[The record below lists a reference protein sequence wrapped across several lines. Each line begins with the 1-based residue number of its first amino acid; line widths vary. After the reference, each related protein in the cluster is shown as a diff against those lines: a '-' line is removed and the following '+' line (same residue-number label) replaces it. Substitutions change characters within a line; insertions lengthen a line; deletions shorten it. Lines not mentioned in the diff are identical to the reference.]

1 MYRKIIAVV
10 FIVLLFAGTMPSAA
24 SAGIEVSAQS
34 AILINGRSGEV
45 LYQKDAGRKMSMAST
60 TKIMTALLTLESG
73 DTSRVITATE
83 QMVNVEGTSMGLL
96 PGDKVTLD
104 TLACGML
111 LQSGNDAAN
120 AAALSLA
127 GSLPDFAEKMNARA
141 AQIGMKDSSFVT
153 PSGLDDENH
162 YTTAA
167 DMAKLGAA
175 AMRNTR
181 FREIASSKS
190 MAVEFGNPPIKRT
203 LYNHNRL
210 LREYEGAV
218 GVKTGFTKKSGRCL
232 VSAAERDG
240 VLLIAVTLNAPS
252 DWSDHKRMLDYGF
265 SITQKVPLQT
275 DVSGLRLHVVGGT
288 EQELEV
294 EACDA
299 CYGAADI
306 NQKVERV
313 IVLPRFAYAPV
324 KPGEKIGKILYKI
337 GGQTVAECD
346 IIAKNGCEIRSA
358 EEKKEEKGFLEKLM
372 LQLSRAF

>member
-1 MYRKIIAVV
+1 MYRKIMSV
-10 FIVLLFAGTMPSAA
+10 FFIFLFLINVMPLLV
-24 SAGIEVSAQS
+24 SAGVEVSAQS

-73 DTSRVITATE
+73 ETSRVITATE

-96 PGDKVTLD
+96 PGDQITLD

-127 GSLPDFAEKMNARA
+127 GSLPAFAEKMNARA

-175 AMRNTR
+175 AMRNVR
-181 FREIASSKS
+181 FREIASSRS
-190 MAVEFGNPPIKRT
+190 MTVEFGNPPIKRT

-218 GVKTGFTKKSGRCL
+218 GIKTGFTKKSGRCL

-240 VLLIAVTLNAPS
+240 ILLIAVTLNAPN

-265 SITQKVPLQT
+265 SVTQKVPLQT
-275 DVSGLRLHVVGGT
+275 DVSDLRLCVVGGT
-288 EQELEV
+288 KQELEI
-294 EACDA
+294 E
-299 CYGAADI
+299 AADTFYSAADV
-306 NQKVERV
+306 NQKIDRV
-313 IVLPRFAYAPV
+313 IVLPRFAYAPIAA
-324 KPGEKIGKILYKI
+324 GEKIGKILYRT

-346 IIAKNGCEIRSA
+346 IIAKSGCLIQPV
-358 EEKKEEKGFLEKLM
+358 EEKKEKKGFLEKLL

>member
-10 FIVLLFAGTMPSAA
+10 FIVVLFIGTMPSVV
-24 SAGIEVSAQS
+24 SAGMGVSAQS

-127 GSLPDFAEKMNARA
+127 GSLPAFAKKMNARA

-153 PSGLDDENH
+153 PSGLDDKNH

-265 SITQKVPLQT
+265 SVTKKVPLQT
-275 DVSGLRLHVVGGT
+275 DVSGLRLRVVGGT

-306 NQKVERV
+306 NQEVERV
-313 IVLPRFAYAPV
+313 IALPRFAYAPV

-346 IIAKNGCEIRSA
+346 IIAKNGCEIRPV